1 MPDLTTRTFCSV
13 VIVIAFII
21 AIGGKAA
28 VAMPSVILAVL
39 PVLLG
44 IYFWITVYTTFTQ
57 IKVFWAIH
65 SEVTWIRIILIHAHW
80 IQG

>member
-1 MPDLTTRTFCSV
+1 MKIKREKYARLHDTNFFSV

-65 SEVTWIRIILIHAHW
+65 FAVSWI
-80 IQG
+80 

>member
-1 MPDLTTRTFCSV
+1 MKIKREKYARLDDTNFCSV

-57 IKVFWAIH
+57 IKVFWVVH
-65 SEVTWIRIILIHAHW
+65 SAVTWI
-80 IQG
+80 